1 MQATFRLSIVSPD
14 RTVVDEPATS
24 LIVPGRE
31 GYLGVLAGHMP
42 LVTELK
48 VGRITYARADGVQV
62 NVAISGG
69 FMEIDG
75 TRAIVLADTA
85 EKSTEID
92 PDRAR
97 VALTAAKDALG
108 ALTAPGPE
116 QDEHKAAME
125 RAENRL
131 RIFGEM

>member
-1 MQATFRLSIVSPD
+1 MQVTFRLSIVSPD

-48 VGRITYARADGVQV
+48 VGRVSYTRADGVQV
-62 NVAISGG
+62 DVAISGG
-69 FMEIDG
+69 FMEVEG
-75 TRAIVLADTA
+75 TRAIVLADSA
-85 EKSTEID
+85 EKRVEID

-97 VALTAAKDALG
+97 VALTAATNALAG
-108 ALTAPGPE
+108 LSEPGPA
-116 QDEHKAAME
+116 QDEHKAAIE

-131 RIFGEM
+131 RIFGEV